1 MNNNNEVYRQNMSL
15 SNHTS
20 MLMRCFSKL
29 SILYPLQD
37 ASLSIYIN
45 TYVPIHMF
53 IVYILIYLDMD
64 SNIRVRSHCVGS
76 LLPLKMECTSEK

>member
-1 MNNNNEVYRQNMSL
+1 MNNNNEVHRQNMSL

-37 ASLSIYIN
+37 ASLYIYKYICA
-45 TYVPIHMF
+45 YSH
-53 IVYILIYLDMD
+53 VY
-64 SNIRVRSHCVGS
+64 CVYPN
-76 LLPLKMECTSEK
+76 LLRYG